1 MKAVIMAGGQGTRFW
16 PASRRSRPKQF
27 LQVGGSGTM
36 LQETVVRLEPLL
48 SRDDVYVVCSERY
61 VSLVASQ
68 LEPFPK
74 DHIIVEPMPRSTAA
88 CVGLAACYLK
98 QRFPEEMIVILPADH
113 VIRDVDEFH
122 DTLRAGEELGREGWL
137 VTFGIEPS
145 HPATGYG
152 YMLQGES
159 LGDFGGRPAYKVE
172 RFTEKP
178 DRSQAEQFLKEGN
191 YFWNS
196 GMFLFS
202 VDQILSE
209 INLRMPQLGQALSEI
224 EQSWGDP
231 DRLKQIFSSLESTS
245 IDVGVI
251 EQSERIVML
260 PSNPG
265 WSDVGN
271 WRALEEIQG
280 VDSQG
285 VASNTPY
292 VNVDSHDCVLYTSG
306 GKLVALVGVEKL
318 VVVDT
323 EDALLVCAWDRTE
336 EVRRVVESLK
346 NKDLK
351 KYY

>member
-1 MKAVIMAGGQGTRFW
+1 
-16 PASRRSRPKQF
+16 
-27 LQVGGSGTM
+27 
-36 LQETVVRLEPLL
+36 
-48 SRDDVYVVCSERY
+48 
-61 VSLVASQ
+61 
-68 LEPFPK
+68 
-74 DHIIVEPMPRSTAA
+74 
-88 CVGLAACYLK
+88 
-98 QRFPEEMIVILPADH
+98 
-113 VIRDVDEFH
+113 
-122 DTLRAGEELGREGWL
+122 L